1 MFKKFYN
8 SYLAYVLVYT
18 FYFLSFALFSS
29 LISVYM
35 LGLGFSAGQTSVV
48 VSVAFLLQSW
58 PNRLWEFLITA

>member
-48 VSVAFLLQSW
+48 VSVAFFCFYAG
-58 PNRLWEFLITA
+58 PTNYGNFK